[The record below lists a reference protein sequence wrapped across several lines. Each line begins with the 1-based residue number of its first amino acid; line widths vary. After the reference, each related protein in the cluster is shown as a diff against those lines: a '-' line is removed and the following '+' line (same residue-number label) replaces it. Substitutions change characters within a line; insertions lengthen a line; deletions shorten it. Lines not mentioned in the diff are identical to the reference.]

1 MKPGI
6 LVKIYILCACTLD
19 VGVSSLDPLFKPSTL
34 LYCLC
39 SCIPL
44 RFRLWQF
51 NSFGPDTPSYWKAV
65 YDLHVISSKCCHH
78 LSLFTQLSDPVTFT
92 DKHCPGKHSDAK
104 SLSQDYDTPI
114 HHPTLFMISFWS
126 VLSSASKATAV
137 LQLWGENSYMNHHTS
152 WTITTVGALWLESSL
167 LFHCEWVTRSIYYTL
182 SITNTMKLQLYL
194 KVLNIN
200 SHLTEFITIHHSM
213 LKSIH

>member
-6 LVKIYILCACTLD
+6 LVKIYILCTCTLD

-126 VLSSASKATAV
+126 VLIPAV
-137 LQLWGENSYMNHHTS
+137 LRRQPLSFSYEEKILIWITIHPEQLQLWGRYDLNPHYCFIVNGSHAAY
-152 WTITTVGALWLESSL
+152 TTPSA
-167 LFHCEWVTRSIYYTL
+167 
-182 SITNTMKLQLYL
+182 
-194 KVLNIN
+194 
-200 SHLTEFITIHHSM
+200 
-213 LKSIH
+213 